1 MKIILVSGVRH
12 KTYINYIQKYTPVN
26 AKVNLTVESLEDYL
40 SNYGSEADIVLI
52 TDGGLSV
59 DGENNVRIIRELAS
73 GDSINIAV
81 LTYDRYLQNELSG
94 IKNVN
99 VTHTDF
105 LRATENDISA
115 ALKFAPEKQRE
126 KESKR
131 RAFNIGRTAKPRPE
145 NDGLS
150 DISGVYGKAA
160 AFTGRPGAGTTSTA
174 INVAYAAAKKG
185 MRVILLDLD
194 TEYRA
199 ANLYINKFCVMAEES
214 EDIAR
219 SLIKTLA
226 NPQNCTETA
235 APITDN
241 LWVASLGYDFS
252 DTQAI
257 DKFFTEQK
265 IAAAISALKNKFDC
279 VFADIPLRAL
289 SRVAGAMTHFDVFAL
304 CAENNLYAAVTTLQT
319 LKNAFG
325 PDDIR
330 YLNLK
335 SKLTATKYNGES
347 MYDDEILTPEKLAA
361 LMTGGICADFTE
373 ELQIA
378 GEVPYTPDFD
388 RQIEADIP
396 VYETNALLAKS
407 YDKILTRL

>member
-12 KTYINYIQKYTPVN
+12 KTYINYISKYTPVN
-26 AKVNLTVESLEDYL
+26 AKVNLTVDSLEDYL

-59 DGENNVRIIRELAS
+59 SGDNNVGIIQRLA

-81 LTYDRYLQNELSG
+81 LTHERYLQNELSG
-94 IKNVN
+94 LKNVN
-99 VTHTDF
+99 VIHTDF
-105 LRATENDISA
+105 LRATEDDISA
-115 ALKFAPEKQRE
+115 ALKFAPEKE
-126 KESKR
+126 KENKR
-131 RAFNIGRTAKPRPE
+131 KVFNIGASKPKPEPE

-150 DISGVYGKAA
+150 DMGGAYGRAV
-160 AFTGRPGAGTTSTA
+160 AFTGRPGAGATSSA

-185 MRVILLDLD
+185 LRVILLDLD

-219 SLIKTLA
+219 SLVKTLA
-226 NPQNCTETA
+226 SPQNYTETA
-235 APITDN
+235 VPVTDN
-241 LWVASLGYDFS
+241 LWVASLGYDFG
-252 DTQAI
+252 DGQAI

-265 IAAAISALKNKFDC
+265 IAAAISALKNKFDY

-289 SRVAGAMTHFDVFAL
+289 ARVAGAMTHFDVFAL

-330 YLNLK
+330 YLNIK
-335 SKLTATKYNGES
+335 SKLTATKYNDES

-396 VYETNALLAKS
+396 VYETNALLAQS